1 MTEKRKRRTSNPRT
15 EYIGIR
21 VTKDE
26 KEEINNIAD
35 RLELTLTDTL
45 IEGAKALD
53 EKYRLIKNIRKDLTN
68 V

>member
-45 IEGAKALD
+45 IEGAKALN
-53 EKYRLIKNIRKDLTN
+53 EKYRLIKNIKKDLTN

>member
-35 RLELTLTDTL
+35 HLELTLTDTL

-53 EKYRLIKNIRKDLTN
+53 EKYRLIKNIKKDLTN